1 MRGDEGENP
10 LEFHSYSIANLEP
23 LKRKFSKKIIIGSN
37 TVLSRQ
43 NIEGNFN
50 YSFTL
55 KFRDMASGKIPAVLN
70 IDLEGNTGGFESDDS
85 EDNPNHSPFVFDWI

>member
-1 MRGDEGENP
+1 
-10 LEFHSYSIANLEP
+10 
-23 LKRKFSKKIIIGSN
+23 LKRKCAKKIIIGSN